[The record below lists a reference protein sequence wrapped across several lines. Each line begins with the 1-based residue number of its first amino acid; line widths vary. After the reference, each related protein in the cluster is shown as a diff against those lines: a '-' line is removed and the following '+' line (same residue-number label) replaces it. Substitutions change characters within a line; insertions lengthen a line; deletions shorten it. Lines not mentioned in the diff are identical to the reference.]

1 MNFVMYAIGAVA
13 IIIGAVELLVFGN
26 DNSAIRF
33 IYLYLAISTA
43 LSGVLYLGFGSL
55 LTLLQNLV
63 ENTAPLREAMQR
75 AASRAGS
82 GTGASPAEPTNADVY
97 EGYRWRLA
105 SDGKV
110 QAMIDGEIANFS
122 DVNEFQRFVR
132 VKGRAKTQG

>member
-75 AASRAGS
+75 AAARAS
-82 GTGASPAEPTNADVY
+82 AGTNPAEPSHPDREVAYPTAQRASAGNAAEPTQHDREVVY
-97 EGYRWRLA
+97 QTA
-105 SDGKV
+105 QD
-110 QAMIDGEIANFS
+110 
-122 DVNEFQRFVR
+122 R
-132 VKGRAKTQG
+132 VDQLRYPKTRR